1 MEAVAAVVV
10 ATVMAMVV
18 VVLISDD
25 RLGHWRWSIN
35 HCLLIFLPFKILTD
49 GSQTGG
55 GDGGGGGNG
64 GGIGGGKSGVDD

>member
-18 VVLISDD
+18 VVLIFDD

-55 GDGGGGGNG
+55 GGVDGGGS
-64 GGIGGGKSGVDD
+64 GGGKSGVDD